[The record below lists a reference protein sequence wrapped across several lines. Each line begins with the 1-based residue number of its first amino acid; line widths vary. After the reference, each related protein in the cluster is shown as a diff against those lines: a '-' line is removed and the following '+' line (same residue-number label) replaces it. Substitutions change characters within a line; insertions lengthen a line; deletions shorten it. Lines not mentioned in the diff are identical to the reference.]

1 LAHEN
6 GLVLASMCGHKDW
19 RNGLNRRDNHDRI
32 ESELCASIDVAERL
46 NIPGLICF
54 SGMRDPNTNVED
66 SLATTAAGLKRVL
79 PYAERKEITLNIEL
93 LNSKVDHIGYE
104 ADHTSWAVELCKRI
118 DHDHFRTLY
127 DIYHMQIMEGD
138 VIRTLRDNIHWIGH
152 IHTAGNPGRHDL
164 DDEQELNYRAI
175 CRAIAQ
181 LPYDGFVAHE
191 FFPKGDAI
199 EALRSAF
206 ALCNVA

>member
-1 LAHEN
+1 
-6 GLVLASMCGHKDW
+6 
-19 RNGLNRRDNHDRI
+19 LNRRDNHDRI